1 MLWSHKQKGQSWVFS
16 LLTTVH
22 DWTEIE
28 GLAWTN
34 HFCILKVLNPQYF
47 SYRAILCG
55 HIKVKASLK
64 RRLAIFM
71 DASKSCRDI
80 CWCRIQTNYD
90 SSLNEHE
97 KCRQVK
103 NSGLIYKLQH
113 FSTLHFFS
121 LQTWLVFFAPY
132 LGHRPHSPSSSN
144 PWEGLIDAIPNLI
157 WLKLWKGKNDG
168 YANHFKHILCL
179 MQDKL
184 SRGYNS

>member
-1 MLWSHKQKGQSWVFS
+1 MLWSRKQKGQSWLFS

-121 LQTWLVFFAPY
+121 PDLACFLCSLSW
-132 LGHRPHSPSSSN
+132 SSTTLSIIVQSLRRFN
-144 PWEGLIDAIPNLI
+144 WCNTKSDMTKAM
-157 WLKLWKGKNDG
+157 KGKERWIRESFQ
-168 YANHFKHILCL
+168 AHSVPHA
-179 MQDKL
+179 
-184 SRGYNS
+184 R